1 MNEMKIFNDPAFRR
15 ELLMIAAITAIISLL
30 LLIASPLLALG
41 ALISGIILGV
51 LYAIMMRRRNQRI
64 AELSGKLG
72 GILRGEDALRL
83 EQYSEGELSVLQ
95 SELQKLLLQ
104 LESAKLSAI
113 EERKMLADSLADIS
127 HQLRTPLTSI
137 ELIITML
144 RSPSLPPER
153 RQPLLQDLTRRTE
166 QVQWLVESLLKL
178 SQLDAGAVK
187 LRMEEIPIRELLD
200 TASEPLAVSMEL
212 RGISFVVHAGDEALS
227 CDKQW
232 TAEAVGNLLKNAI
245 EHSPEGGTIDLSVT
259 DTPIYLQL
267 SLRDDGPGFPEDE
280 IPHLFERFY
289 RGSTASSG
297 SYGIGLSLTR
307 RILSEENATIRAA
320 NAPGG
325 GAEFTLRFYKTA
337 V

>member
-1 MNEMKIFNDPAFRR
+1 MRTFNDPCFRR
-15 ELLMIAAITAIISLL
+15 EFLLICAVTAASSLL
-30 LLIASPLLALG
+30 LWIASPLLAIG
-41 ALISGIILGV
+41 ALISGAILCILYIIL
-51 LYAIMMRRRNQRI
+51 IRRRNRRI
-64 AELSGKLG
+64 AELSGKLS

-83 EQYSEGELSVLQ
+83 EHYSEGELSLLQ
-95 SELQKLLLQ
+95 TELQKLLLQ
-104 LESAKLSAI
+104 LDSAKLSAL

-144 RSPSLPPER
+144 RSPSLSPER
-153 RQPLLQDLTRRTE
+153 RQSLLQDLSRRTE

-187 LRMEEIPIRELLD
+187 LRMEEITVRQLLD

-212 RGISFVVHAGDEALS
+212 RGINFLVHAGDEVVV

-245 EHSPEGGTIDLSVT
+245 EHSPEGGTIELSVT

-307 RILSEENATIRAA
+307 RILVEENATIKAS
-320 NAPGG
+320 NAPDG
-325 GAEFTLRFYKTA
+325 GAEFTLRFYKT
-337 V
+337 VV